1 MLPRRP
7 GADPWVRRRA
17 IALVTHSYYEE
28 DPRLRRQAES
38 LAAAGWSVD
47 VFGLRRPGE
56 AAEGELEGV
65 HIRRLGVQRHQGA
78 GLATYLREYLAFFV
92 RVLFALARAHRRR
105 HYAAVQVATLP
116 DWLVFATA
124 PLRAVGVP
132 VILDFHEAMP
142 EFFRSRF
149 PGPLR
154 RPGAWLL
161 RLQERAAAG
170 FADHILT
177 VNEAL
182 GDRLAALGVP
192 RDRLSVI
199 ANSPSLARFDP
210 AARPGRTFMADG
222 TLRLVY
228 AGAVTPMYE
237 LDVVLDAL
245 VALRRRRPTLPVRLE
260 IYGRGDAAEPLAAQ
274 SERLG
279 LDDVVTQHGRIP
291 VEAVPAA
298 IAASDV
304 GLAPTRRDPFTDLSL
319 STKIFEYAAMGKPAL
334 CSDLPLVA
342 RTFGPG
348 AVWTYASGDAG
359 SLVDVLGAIID
370 QPVARE
376 ARAETA
382 AARTRSLGWEDEA
395 VRYLAVIDGVARA
408 R

>member
-1 MLPRRP
+1 MVTRRP
-7 GADPWVRRRA
+7 RA

-38 LAAAGWSVD
+38 LARAGWSVD

-56 AAEGELEGV
+56 SGEGDLEGV
-65 HIRRLGVQRHQGA
+65 HVRRLGVQRHQGA

-105 HYAAVQVATLP
+105 HYAVVQVATLP

-132 VILDFHEAMP
+132 VILDLHEAMP

-154 RPGAWLL
+154 RPGAWVL
-161 RLQERAAAG
+161 RLQERASVR
-170 FADHILT
+170 FADHVMT
-177 VNEAL
+177 VNDAL
-182 GDRLAALGVP
+182 ADRLAALGVP

-210 AARPGRTFMADG
+210 AAASVRTFMADG

-245 VALRRRRPTLPVRLE
+245 ALLRRRRPSLPVRFE
-260 IYGRGDAAEPLAAQ
+260 IYGRGDAAGPLLAQ
-274 SERLG
+274 TERLG
-279 LDDVVTQHGRIP
+279 LEDVVTQHGRIP

-298 IAASDV
+298 IAAGDV

-319 STKIFEYAAMGKPAL
+319 STKIFEYTAMGKPAL

-342 RTFGPG
+342 RTFGPA

-376 ARAETA
+376 TRAATA

>member
-1 MLPRRP
+1 VAV
-7 GADPWVRRRA
+7 GTRA

-47 VFGLRRPGE
+47 VFGLRRQGD
-56 AAEGELEGV
+56 AVEGELEGV
-65 HIRRLGVQRHQGA
+65 HVRRLGVQRHQGA
-78 GLATYLREYLAFFV
+78 GLTTYLREYLAFFV

-105 HYAAVQVATLP
+105 HYRVIQVATLP
-116 DWLVFATA
+116 DWLVFATL
-124 PLRAVGVP
+124 PLHAVGVP
-132 VILDFHEAMP
+132 VVLDFHEAMP

-161 RLQERAAAG
+161 RVQERAAAR
-170 FADHILT
+170 FADRVMT
-177 VNEAL
+177 VNDAL

-192 RDRLSVI
+192 RDRLAVI

-210 AARPGRTFMADG
+210 ATSPARPFMADG

-237 LDVVLDAL
+237 LEVVLDAI
-245 VALRRRRPTLPVRLE
+245 ATLRRRRPGLAVRLE
-260 IYGRGDAAEPLAAQ
+260 IYGRGDAAGPLAAQ
-274 SERLG
+274 TAGLG
-279 LDDVVTQHGRIP
+279 LGDVVTQHGRIP
-291 VEAVPAA
+291 VEAVPAV

-304 GLAPTRRDPFTDLSL
+304 GLAPTRRDAFTDLSL

-359 SLVDVLGAIID
+359 SLADVLGAIID
-370 QPVARE
+370 EPVARE
-376 ARAETA
+376 GRAVTA
-382 AARTRSLGWEDEA
+382 SARTRSLAWEGES
-395 VRYLAVIDGVARA
+395 VRYLAVIDEVARA

>member
-1 MLPRRP
+1 VVSARP
-7 GADPWVRRRA
+7 RA

-38 LAAAGWSVD
+38 LADGGWSVD
-47 VFGLRRPGE
+47 VFSLRRSGD
-56 AAEGELEGV
+56 ATAGDLGGV
-65 HIRRLGVQRHQGA
+65 HVRRLGVQRHQGA
-78 GLATYLREYLAFFV
+78 GLATYLREYLAFFI

-116 DWLVFATA
+116 DWLIFATA

-149 PGPLR
+149 PGLLR

-161 RLQERAAAG
+161 RVQERVSAG
-170 FADHILT
+170 FADHVLT

-192 RDRLSVI
+192 RERLSVI
-199 ANSPSLARFDP
+199 ANSPSLVRFDP
-210 AARPGRTFMADG
+210 ATAPARTFMADG

-237 LDVVLDAL
+237 LDVVLEAL
-245 VALRRRRPTLPVRLE
+245 AASHRRRPDLDVRLE
-260 IYGRGDAAEPLAAQ
+260 IYGRGDAAGTLADQAA
-274 SERLG
+274 RLG
-279 LDDVVTQHGRIP
+279 LADRTTQHGRIP
-291 VEAVPAA
+291 LEDVPAV
-298 IAASDV
+298 IAAADV
-304 GLAPTRRDPFTDLSL
+304 GLAPTRRDAFTELSL

-348 AVWTYASGDAG
+348 AVWTYASGDAD
-359 SLVDVLGAIID
+359 SLASVLAAIVDEPAVRDRRTATAT
-370 QPVARE
+370 ARV
-376 ARAETA
+376 
-382 AARTRSLGWEDEA
+382 RTLGWEDEA
-395 VRYLAVIDGVARA
+395 VRYLAVIDEVARP

>member
-1 MLPRRP
+1 MTRRP
-7 GADPWVRRRA
+7 RA

-28 DPRLRRQAES
+28 DPRLRRQAET
-38 LAAAGWSVD
+38 LALAGWSVD

-56 AAEGELEGV
+56 AAEGDLEGV
-65 HIRRLGVQRHQGA
+65 HIRCLGVQRHQGA
-78 GLATYLREYLAFFV
+78 GLATYLREYLAFFM

-105 HYAAVQVATLP
+105 HYALVQVATLP

-124 PLRAVGVP
+124 PLRALGVP
-132 VILDFHEAMP
+132 VILDLHEAMP

-149 PGPLR
+149 PGPLQ

-161 RLQERAAAG
+161 RLQERASIR
-170 FADHILT
+170 FADHVMT

-182 GDRLAALGVP
+182 GDRLTALGVP
-192 RDRLSVI
+192 PGRLSVI

-210 AARPGRTFMADG
+210 AAAPARAFMADG
-222 TLRLVY
+222 SLRLVY

-245 VALRRRRPTLPVRLE
+245 AALRRRRPALDARLD

-274 SERLG
+274 AARLG
-279 LDDVVTQHGRIP
+279 LDGVVTQHGRIA

-298 IAASDV
+298 IAAADV
-304 GLAPTRRDPFTDLSL
+304 GLAPTRRDAFTELSL
-319 STKIFEYAAMGKPAL
+319 STKIYEYAAMGKPAL

-342 RTFGPG
+342 RTFGPA

-359 SLVDVLGAIID
+359 SLADVLGAIVD
-370 QPVARE
+370 EPLARE
-376 ARAETA
+376 VRAANAT
-382 AARTRSLGWEDEA
+382 ARTRDLGWEGESA
-395 VRYLAVIDGVARA
+395 RYLAVIDEVARA

>member
-1 MLPRRP
+1 MATRP
-7 GADPWVRRRA
+7 RA

-28 DPRLRRQAES
+28 DPRPRRQAES
-38 LAAAGWSVD
+38 LVAAGWSVD
-47 VFGLRRPGE
+47 VFSLRRPGD

-65 HIRRLGVQRHQGA
+65 HVKRLGVQRHQGA

-92 RVLFALARAHRRR
+92 RVLFTLTRAHRRR
-105 HYAAVQVATLP
+105 HYAVVQVATLP

-132 VILDFHEAMP
+132 VVLDFHEAMP

-170 FADHILT
+170 FADHVMT
-177 VNEAL
+177 VNDAL
-182 GDRLAALGVP
+182 GDRLAAIGVP

-210 AARPGRTFMADG
+210 AAGPVRHFMADG

-245 VALRRRRPTLPVRLE
+245 AALRRRRPSLAVRLE
-260 IYGRGDAAEPLAAQ
+260 IYGRGDAAGPLAEQTA
-274 SERLG
+274 RLG
-279 LDDVVTQHGRIP
+279 LGDVVTQHGRIP

-304 GLAPTRRDPFTDLSL
+304 GLAPTRRDSFTDLSL
-319 STKIFEYAAMGKPAL
+319 STKIFEYAAMRKPAL

-342 RTFGPG
+342 RTFGPE

-370 QPVARE
+370 EPLARE
-376 ARAETA
+376 GRAVTA
-382 AARTRSLGWEDEA
+382 AVRMRAMGWEGEA
-395 VRYLAVIDGVARA
+395 VRYLAVIDEVAAA

>member
-1 MLPRRP
+1 MVSQAPRRP
-7 GADPWVRRRA
+7 RA

-38 LAAAGWSVD
+38 LVAAGWSVD
-47 VFGLRRPGE
+47 VFGLRRPGD

-65 HIRRLGVQRHQGA
+65 HVRRLGVQRHQGA
-78 GLATYLREYLAFFV
+78 GLATYMLEYLAFFV

-105 HYAAVQVATLP
+105 HYAVVQVATLP

-142 EFFRSRF
+142 EFFRIRF

-170 FADHILT
+170 FADHVMT
-177 VNEAL
+177 VNDAL
-182 GDRLAALGVP
+182 GERLAAIGVP

-210 AARPGRTFMADG
+210 AAGPVRPFMADG

-245 VALRRRRPTLPVRLE
+245 AALRRRRPHVAVRLE
-260 IYGRGDAAEPLAAQ
+260 IYGRGDAAGPLAAQ
-274 SERLG
+274 IARLG
-279 LDDVVTQHGRIP
+279 LGDVVTQHGRIP

-342 RTFGPG
+342 RTFGPR

-370 QPVARE
+370 EPGARE
-376 ARAETA
+376 SRAVMA
-382 AARTRSLGWEDEA
+382 AARTRALGWEGEA
-395 VRYLAVIDGVARA
+395 VRYLAVIDDVAVAR
-408 R
+408 